1 MAAVPQAIAQLNDQV
16 VAQQHAML
24 PSVQPGFGSLQSFE
38 LMQRAAKLMAA
49 SSLMPAEFQN
59 NLPNCVIALNMAQR
73 MGADPLMV
81 AQNLYVVHGR
91 PGWSAQFLIACFN
104 QCGRFSAIRYEFFG
118 EKGKPSWG
126 CRAWATELA
135 TKGRIVSSDIT
146 IELAHAEGWYDKKG
160 SKWKTM
166 PQHMMMLRA
175 AAWLV
180 RTHAPEIAMGLQT
193 SEELHDVIDMEP
205 AAPIVAPAI
214 AALND
219 GLAITAQKQPEP
231 TPAETPKAELPTF
244 EDLAAGISV
253 ASSAEALQE
262 LANRIST
269 IDKPEDREEL
279 EGMVEVRRAELA
291 QATTE

>member
-1 MAAVPQAIAQLNDQV
+1 MAAVPQAIASLNDQV
-16 VAQQHAML
+16 VAQQHAGL

-49 SSLMPAEFQN
+49 SSLMPEQFQN

-118 EKGKPSWG
+118 EKGTRGWG
-126 CRAWATELA
+126 CRAWAIELS
-135 TKGRIVSSDIT
+135 TKERICSADIT
-146 IELAHAEGWYDKKG
+146 IELAHAEGWYEKKG

-180 RTHAPEIAMGLQT
+180 RTHAPELAMGLQT
-193 SEELHDVIDMEP
+193 REELDDVIDMGPVET
-205 AAPIVAPAI
+205 IAPAI
-214 AALND
+214 AALNE
-219 GLAITAQKQPEP
+219 GLAPTKPEAPAVEQPP
-231 TPAETPKAELPTF
+231 SQTPPAALPTF
-244 EDLAAGISV
+244 EDLAASISV
-253 ASSAEALQE
+253 AASAEALQD
-262 LANRIST
+262 LANRINT
-269 IDKPEDREEL
+269 IENAEDREEL
-279 EGMVEVRRAELA
+279 AGMVEVRRAELA
-291 QATTE
+291 QD